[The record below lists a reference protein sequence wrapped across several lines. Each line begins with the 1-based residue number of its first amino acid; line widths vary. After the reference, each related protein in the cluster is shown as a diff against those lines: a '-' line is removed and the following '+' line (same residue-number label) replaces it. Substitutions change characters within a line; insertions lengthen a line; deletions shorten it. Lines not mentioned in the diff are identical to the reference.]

1 MVLYLVIRSY
11 LAMVTLFFGDIP
23 MDHVKVGRL
32 GPFPRVSKPVFL
44 TSALLIIIFIV
55 LGVFFTES
63 AGTLFSFLQGFI
75 TDKFGWFFIILV
87 NVALGLCVYLSMS
100 RYGDIRLGAQTET
113 PQYSLFSWIGMLFS
127 AGIGIGLV
135 YWGTAEPLY
144 HFMAPPLGEKET
156 IEAAKQAM
164 NITFLHWGLHAWAL
178 YAIVALSLAYFH
190 FRRGLPL
197 SIRSTLYPIFGKKIY
212 GSWGHA
218 VDILAVFGTMFGVVT
233 SLGLGVMQINSGL
246 EKLFGIPNTLTIQIA
261 LIAFITALAAC
272 SVMMGLDKGI
282 KRLSD
287 VNIGLT
293 AILLGFMVVLG
304 PTLFIFDSFLENI
317 GNYLS
322 VVVPLGLWGESYE
335 GEANWQSAWTI
346 FYWAWWVSWAPF
358 VGVFIAR
365 ISRGRTIREFVLGVL
380 LIPMAILF
388 FWFSTFGGVAIHME
402 LLAAIDPALVSPGL
416 VEAVQTDFGSAIFK
430 LVEYYPLAQPI
441 TFMIVIMI
449 VLWFVTS
456 SDSASF
462 VIDMLT
468 AGGDTNPPKI
478 QRLFW
483 ASTEGVIA
491 AVLLAAGGLSA
502 LQAAAIVAGLPFALV
517 IFAMMYALLRG
528 LSRDRLILYRAQ
540 QHYITEESADHNSAD
555 EFADEHLL
563 KGPPKIVKGD

>member
-1 MVLYLVIRSY
+1 
-11 LAMVTLFFGDIP
+11 

-32 GPFPRVSKPVFL
+32 GPFPRVSKPVFI
-44 TSALLIIIFIV
+44 TSALLIVGFIIF
-55 LGVFFTES
+55 GAFFTET
-63 AGTLFSFLQGFI
+63 AGALFSFLQDFI
-75 TDKFGWFFIILV
+75 TDKFGWMFIILM
-87 NVALGLCVYLSMS
+87 NVALVFCIYLAAS
-100 RYGDIRLGAQTET
+100 RYGDIRLGQQTEK

-144 HFMAPPLGEKET
+144 HFMAPPLGEAET
-156 IEAAKQAM
+156 VEAAKQAM
-164 NITFLHWGLHAWAL
+164 SISFLHWGLHAWAI
-178 YAIVALSLAYFH
+178 YTIVALALAYFH

-197 SIRSTLYPIFGKKIY
+197 SIRSTLYPLIGEKIY
-212 GSWGHA
+212 GRWGHT

-246 EKLFGIPNTLTIQIA
+246 ENLFGIPNSLTVQFII
-261 LIAFITALAAC
+261 IAFVTALAC
-272 SVMMGLDKGI
+272 GSLMLGLDKGI
-282 KRLSD
+282 KRLRD
-287 VNIGLT
+287 INMGFTGV
-293 AILLGFMVVLG
+293 LLAFMVILG
-304 PTLFIFDSFLENI
+304 PTLFIFDSFIENI
-317 GNYLS
+317 GNYI
-322 VVVPLGLWGESYE
+322 VAMVPLSTWGEAYS
-335 GEANWQSAWTI
+335 NTDWQSGWTI

-380 LIPMAILF
+380 LIPMVILF
-388 FWFSTFGGVAIHME
+388 FWFTTFGGVAIHME
-402 LLAAIDPALVSPGL
+402 LLATLDPAMASPGL
-416 VEAVQTDFGSAIFK
+416 VEAVQADSGSAIFK
-430 LVEYYPLAQPI
+430 LVEYYPFAKPI
-441 TFMIVIMI
+441 TFLIVIMI

-483 ASTEGVIA
+483 ALMEGLIA
-491 AVLLAAGGLSA
+491 AILLAAGGLGA

-517 IFAMMYALLRG
+517 IFVMMYALLRG

-540 QHYITEESADHNSAD
+540 QHFITEESADHNSAN
-555 EFADEHLL
+555 EFTDEHLL

>member
-1 MVLYLVIRSY
+1 
-11 LAMVTLFFGDIP
+11 
-23 MDHVKVGRL
+23 MDHVKVDRL
-32 GPFPRVSKPVFL
+32 GPFPRVSKPVFMI
-44 TSALLIIIFIV
+44 SALLIIAFIIFGT
-55 LGVFFTES
+55 LFTET

-75 TDKFGWFFIILV
+75 TDKFGWFFVILV
-87 NVALGLCVYLSMS
+87 NVALVLCVYLAMS
-100 RYGDIRLGAQTET
+100 RYGDIRLGAQTEA

-164 NITFLHWGLHAWAL
+164 NITFLHWGFHAWGL
-178 YAIVALSLAYFH
+178 YTIVALSLAYFH

-197 SIRSTLYPIFGKKIY
+197 SIRSTLYPLLGKKIY
-212 GSWGHA
+212 GPWGHT

-246 EKLFGIPNTLTIQIA
+246 ERLFGIPNSLTIQIA
-261 LIAFITALAAC
+261 LIAFVTVLAAC

-322 VVVPLGLWGESYE
+322 VVVPLGLWGEAYE
-335 GEANWQSAWTI
+335 GQDNWQSAWTI

-365 ISRGRTIREFVLGVL
+365 ISRGRTIREFILGVL
-380 LIPMAILF
+380 LIPMTILF

-402 LLAAIDPALVSPGL
+402 LLAAIDPALASPGL

-491 AVLLAAGGLSA
+491 AILLAAGGLSA

-517 IFAMMYALLRG
+517 VFAMMYALLRG

-540 QHYITEESADHNSAD
+540 QHFITEESADHNSAD

-563 KGPPKIVKGD
+563 KGPPKIVKGE